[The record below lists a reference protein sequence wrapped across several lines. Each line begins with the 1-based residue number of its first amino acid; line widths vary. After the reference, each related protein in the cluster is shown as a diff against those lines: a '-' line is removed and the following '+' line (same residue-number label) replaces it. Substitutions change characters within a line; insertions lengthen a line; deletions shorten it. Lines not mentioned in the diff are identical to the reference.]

1 MRRSFIFPN
10 LVFALPAFILLLR
23 SPLALAQSVSPIP
36 PDAQAAMGELR
47 KEPFRAHMAFLADD
61 LLEGRGTGARGH
73 EIAARYVA
81 AQFEALGLNPA
92 GQDGSYFQRVP
103 FRQLTVEPEKC
114 AVSITQGGSTTQLKW
129 GDDFLMRGNE
139 VYPDSSIEAPVVF
152 VGYSV
157 RTPDGSYDDYAGVD
171 VKGKIVAMFGG
182 APPSLPS
189 ELQAHL
195 SSLREKL
202 RNARDHGAIGA
213 LALRRP
219 SDEKGLPW
227 PRVVIGAGFP
237 SMRWLGPDGVPGDAY
252 PEIHARA
259 GLSVA
264 ASEKLFQRASKSWA
278 DVLRDAEASKPQ
290 SFALPLTAKLHEV
303 SRYEAVSSPNVIAA
317 LPGSDPKLSQ
327 EYVVYSAHVDH
338 LGIGKPINGD
348 SIYNGAADDASGTA
362 ALLVIAKAFKSM
374 PRPPARSIL
383 FLGATAEEKGLLG
396 SDYFAHWPTVP
407 IRSIVAD
414 INMDGASV
422 FYTFNDIVA
431 LGAPDSSLDAVVA
444 RNAARL
450 ALKVTPDPEPDQ
462 HYFVRADQYSFVRQ
476 GVPSVF
482 ISEGEEAKDPAVDG
496 KKFTEQWIATRY
508 HAPSDDMNQPLNF
521 DAAVQFMQI
530 DFLVGYDI
538 AQDPQ
543 RPKWKPGDFFGE
555 NFAPKN

>member
-1 MRRSFIFPN
+1 MRRSFVFPI
-10 LVFALPAFILLLR
+10 LVPIALAFILPLY
-23 SPLALAQSVSPIP
+23 SPLALAQSISPIP
-36 PDAQAAMGELR
+36 PDAQAAMAELQ

-81 AQFEALGLNPA
+81 AQFEAIGLKPA
-92 GQDGSYFQRVP
+92 GQHGTYFQRVP

-114 AVSITQGGSTTQLKW
+114 TVSITKNGSTTQLKW

-139 VYPDSSIEAPVVF
+139 LYQDSSIEAPVVF

-157 RTPDGSYDDYAGVD
+157 RTLDGSYDDYAGVD

-195 SSLREKL
+195 SALREKL
-202 RNARDHGAIGA
+202 RNARNHGAIGVI
-213 LALRRP
+213 ALRKP
-219 SDEKGLPW
+219 KDDKGLPW
-227 PRVVIGAGFP
+227 PRVVIGASFP
-237 SMRWLGPDGVPGDAY
+237 SMRWLGPDGVPNDAY
-252 PEIHARA
+252 PELRARA

-264 ASEKLFQRASKSWA
+264 ASEKLFQGASKSWA
-278 DVLRDAEASKPQ
+278 DVLRDAELSKPQ
-290 SFALPLTAKLHEV
+290 SFALPVTANLHEV
-303 SRYEAVSSPNVIAA
+303 SRHEAISSPNVIAV
-317 LPGSDPKLSQ
+317 LPGSDPQLSQ
-327 EYVVYSAHVDH
+327 EYVIYSAHVDH

-362 ALLVIAKAFKSM
+362 ALLVIAQAFKSM
-374 PRPPARSIL
+374 AHPPARSIM

-396 SDYFAHWPTVP
+396 SDYFAHFPTVP
-407 IRSIVAD
+407 IKSIVAD

-422 FYTFNDIVA
+422 FYTFNDVIA
-431 LGAPDSSLDAVVA
+431 LGANDSSLEAVVA

-450 ALKVTPDPEPDQ
+450 GLKVTPDPEPDQ

-482 ISEGEEAKDPAVDG
+482 ISDGEQAKDPAVDG
-496 KKFTEQWIATRY
+496 KKFMEQWIATRY

-555 NFAPKN
+555 NFGPKN

>member
-1 MRRSFIFPN
+1 MHRSF
-10 LVFALPAFILLLR
+10 VFSIVVFGVPASILLLC
-23 SPLALAQSVSPIP
+23 SPMALAQAVSAIP
-36 PDAQAAMGELR
+36 PDAQAAMAELQ

-81 AQFEALGLNPA
+81 AQFEAIGLKPA
-92 GQDGSYFQRVP
+92 GQDGTYFQRVP

-114 AVSITQGGSTTQLKW
+114 AVSFTENGSTTQLKW
-129 GDDFLMRGNE
+129 GDDFLMLGNE

-171 VKGKIVAMFGG
+171 VKGKIVAIFFG

-195 SSLREKL
+195 SAPREKL
-202 RNARDHGAIGA
+202 RNARDRGAIGVI
-213 LALRRP
+213 LLRKP
-219 SDEKGLPW
+219 DDDKSLPW

-237 SMRWLGPDGVPGDAY
+237 SMRWLGPGGVPGDAY
-252 PEIHARA
+252 PELRVRA
-259 GLSVA
+259 ALSAA
-264 ASEKLFQRASKSWA
+264 ASARLLQHASKSWS
-278 DVLRDAEASKPQ
+278 DVLRDAESSKPQ
-290 SFALPLTAKLHEV
+290 SFALSVKAHLHQV
-303 SRYEAVSSPNVIAA
+303 TRHEAISSPNVLAV

-338 LGIGKPINGD
+338 LGIGTPIDGD
-348 SIYNGAADDASGTA
+348 SIYNGAVDNASGTA
-362 ALLVIAKAFKSM
+362 ALLVIAKAFRSM
-374 PRPPARSIL
+374 AHPPARSIM
-383 FLGATAEEKGLLG
+383 FLGSTAEEKGLLG
-396 SDYFAHWPTVP
+396 SDYFAHFPTVP
-407 IRSIVAD
+407 IKSIVAD

-422 FYTFNDIVA
+422 FYTFRDIVA

-450 ALKVTPDPEPDQ
+450 GLKVSPDPWPDQ
-462 HYFVRADQYSFVRQ
+462 NYFVRADQYSFVRQ

-482 ISEGEEAKDPAVDG
+482 ISEGEEAKDPSVDG
-496 KKFTEQWIATRY
+496 KKFYEQWIATRY

-521 DAAVQFMQI
+521 DATVQFMQI
-530 DFLVGYDI
+530 QFLVGYDI
-538 AQDPQ
+538 AEDPQ
-543 RPKWKPGDFFGE
+543 RPRWKPGDFFGDT
-555 NFAPKN
+555 FGPKN

>member
-1 MRRSFIFPN
+1 MRRSFVFSI
-10 LVFALPAFILLLR
+10 LVFVVLAFILLR
-23 SPLALAQSVSPIP
+23 YSPLALAQSVSPIP
-36 PDAQAAMGELR
+36 PDAQAAMGELQ

-81 AQFEALGLNPA
+81 AQFEAIGLKPA
-92 GQDGSYFQRVP
+92 GQDGTYFQRVP

-114 AVSITQGGSTTQLKW
+114 AVSIAENGSTTQLKW

-139 VYPDSSIEAPVVF
+139 VYPDSSIEARVVF
-152 VGYSV
+152 VGYGV

-195 SSLREKL
+195 SALREKW
-202 RNARDHGAIGA
+202 RNARDHGAIGVIT
-213 LALRRP
+213 LRKP
-219 SDEKGLPW
+219 KDDKGLPW

-237 SMRWLGPDGVPGDAY
+237 AMRWLGPDGVPGDAY
-252 PEIHARA
+252 PELRARA

-264 ASEKLFQRASKSWA
+264 ASERLFQDASKSWA
-278 DVLRDAEASKPQ
+278 DVLRDAELSKPQ
-290 SFALPLTAKLHEV
+290 SFALPVTAKLRQV
-303 SRYEAVSSPNVIAA
+303 SRHEAISSPNVIAV
-317 LPGSDPKLSQ
+317 LPGSDPNLRQ
-327 EYVVYSAHVDH
+327 DYVVYSAHVDH

-348 SIYNGAADDASGTA
+348 SIYNGAADNASGTA

-374 PRPPARSIL
+374 AQPPARSIM
-383 FLGATAEEKGLLG
+383 FLGTTAEETGLLG
-396 SDYFAHWPTVP
+396 SDYFAHFPTVP
-407 IRSIVAD
+407 IKSIVAD

-422 FYTFNDIVA
+422 FYTFNDIIA

-450 ALKVTPDPEPDQ
+450 GLKVTPDPEPDQ

-538 AQDPQ
+538 AQDLQ

-555 NFAPKN
+555 NFGPKN

>member
-1 MRRSFIFPN
+1 MRRSFVFSI
-10 LVFALPAFILLLR
+10 LVFVVLAFILLR
-23 SPLALAQSVSPIP
+23 YSPLALAQSVSPIP
-36 PDAQAAMGELR
+36 PDAQAAMGELQ
-47 KEPFRAHMAFLADD
+47 KEPFRAHMAFLAAD

-81 AQFEALGLNPA
+81 AQFEAIGLKPA
-92 GQDGSYFQRVP
+92 GQDGTYFQRVP

-114 AVSITQGGSTTQLKW
+114 AVSIAENGSTTQLKW

-139 VYPDSSIEAPVVF
+139 VYPDSSIEARVVF
-152 VGYSV
+152 VGYGV

-195 SSLREKL
+195 SALREKW
-202 RNARDHGAIGA
+202 RNARDHGAIGVIT
-213 LALRRP
+213 LRKP
-219 SDEKGLPW
+219 KDDKGLPW

-237 SMRWLGPDGVPGDAY
+237 AMRWLGPDGVPGDAY
-252 PEIHARA
+252 PELRARA

-264 ASEKLFQRASKSWA
+264 ASERLFQDASKSWA
-278 DVLRDAEASKPQ
+278 DVLRDAELSKPQ
-290 SFALPLTAKLHEV
+290 SFALPVTAKLRQV
-303 SRYEAVSSPNVIAA
+303 SRHEAISSPNVIAV
-317 LPGSDPKLSQ
+317 LPGSDPNLRQ
-327 EYVVYSAHVDH
+327 DYVVYSAHVDH

-348 SIYNGAADDASGTA
+348 SIYNGAADNASGTA

-374 PRPPARSIL
+374 AQPPARSIM
-383 FLGATAEEKGLLG
+383 FLGTTAEETGLLG
-396 SDYFAHWPTVP
+396 SDYFAHFPTVP
-407 IRSIVAD
+407 IKSIVAD

-422 FYTFNDIVA
+422 FYTFNDIIA

-450 ALKVTPDPEPDQ
+450 GLKVTPDPEPDQ

-538 AQDPQ
+538 AQDLQ

-555 NFAPKN
+555 NFGPKN